1 MEFKLS
7 LALEILEQTPKVI
20 NELTGT
26 VSPDWTDR
34 NEGKNSWSPYDILG
48 HLIYGEKTDWI
59 PRIKIIMSHEHDK
72 RFKPFDRYA
81 QINESK
87 GKSMKQL
94 IVEFNVIRQ
103 QNLGILRSLKI
114 KDSDLK
120 RKGLHPVFGE
130 VNLRQLL
137 STWVVHDLGHLA
149 QISRTMAKQYKSEVG
164 PWIQYLGV
172 LTKY

>member
-1 MEFKLS
+1 MEFKLD

-20 NELTGT
+20 NELAGS
-26 VSPDWTDR
+26 VSPDWTDK
-34 NEGKNSWSPYDILG
+34 NEGENTWSPYEIVG
-48 HLIYGEKTDWI
+48 HLIHGEKTDWI
-59 PRIKIIMSHEHDK
+59 PRIKIILSQKSDK
-72 RFKPFDRYA
+72 RFKPFDRFA

-94 IVEFNVIRQ
+94 VEEFTVIRK

-114 KDSDLK
+114 KDSDLN

-137 STWVVHDLGHLA
+137 STWVVHDLGHIA
-149 QISRTMAKQYKSEVG
+149 QISRTMSTQYKSEVG